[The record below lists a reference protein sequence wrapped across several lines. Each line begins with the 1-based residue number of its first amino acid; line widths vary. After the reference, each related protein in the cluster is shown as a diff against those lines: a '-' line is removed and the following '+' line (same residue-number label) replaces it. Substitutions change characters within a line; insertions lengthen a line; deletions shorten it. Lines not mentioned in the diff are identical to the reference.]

1 MAQLQWE
8 ISDDEIALV
17 LQDLG
22 LPNGEL
28 DIEEARGFIN
38 EDEIISEVM
47 EYDTFEKQSS
57 ISYELLTNQLKTNY
71 FSLSHLFI

>member
-38 EDEIISEVM
+38 EDEIISKVM
-47 EYDTFEKQSS
+47 EYNSFEEKSS
-57 ISYELLTNQLKTNY
+57 ISYELLTNQLQSNY
-71 FSLSHLFI
+71 